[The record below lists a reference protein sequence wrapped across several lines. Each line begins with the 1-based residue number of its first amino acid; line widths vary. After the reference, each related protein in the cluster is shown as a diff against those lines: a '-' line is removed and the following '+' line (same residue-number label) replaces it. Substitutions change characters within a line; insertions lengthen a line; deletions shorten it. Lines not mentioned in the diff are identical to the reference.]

1 MPHNEQGEQQY
12 RHAVFAGVQNFLFH
26 NSSLL
31 MGPEVFL
38 FDTKIISLC
47 CTAVKRGTQKK
58 NPPIRKM
65 DRQALCLWRKMEKY
79 RLGGNF

>member
-1 MPHNEQGEQQY
+1 
-12 RHAVFAGVQNFLFH
+12 
-26 NSSLL
+26 

-58 NPPIRKM
+58 SPPIRKM

-79 RLGGNF
+79 RLGEKF

>member
-1 MPHNEQGEQQY
+1 
-12 RHAVFAGVQNFLFH
+12 
-26 NSSLL
+26 

-65 DRQALCLWRKMEKY
+65 DRQALFYGEKWR
-79 RLGGNF
+79 NIV